1 MIPENG
7 TSPNT
12 WIRHTL
18 TELSAQDG
26 LENRAECGS
35 FFSLL
40 IDGTSVRAITT
51 CEITGI
57 VDAKQAATEIIN
69 IRRNASGESS

>member
-26 LENRAECGS
+26 LANPAECGP

-40 IDGTSVRAITT
+40 IDCANVRAITT
-51 CEITGI
+51 GEITGI
-57 VDAKQAATEIIN
+57 VDAKQTATEIIN
-69 IRRNASGESS
+69 IRLNTSGETS